1 MMKAD
6 STYLLVV
13 KGLVKYFPIWRGV
26 LKRKAGE
33 VRAVDDIDF
42 QIPEGKAMG
51 LVGESGCG
59 KTTVGR
65 CVLRLLEPT
74 AGHVIF
80 QETDITKLN
89 PEDLRSFRRNMQM
102 VFQDPQSSLNPRMTV
117 KSIVEE
123 PLILNTSM
131 SERER
136 ENRFAELLAVVGL
149 NPDHANRYPHEFSG
163 GQRQR
168 IGVARALAL
177 NPKLVVLDEPTSS
190 LDVSVQ
196 AQVLNLLR
204 DIQDKLKLTYLFIS
218 HDLAVIR
225 QMSDMVSVMYL
236 GKIVEQGR
244 SKDIFTD
251 PVHPYTQALF
261 SAVLDVGT
269 EQKRKRIVLEGD
281 VPSHVDPPSGCR
293 FHPRCWRRSRQ
304 CCDEAPQLTIMDGEH
319 KVACHIAQDY

>member
-1 MMKAD
+1 MKVD
-6 STYLLVV
+6 SSYLLVV
-13 KGLVKYFPIWRGV
+13 KGLVKYYPIWRGV

-177 NPKLVVLDEPTSS
+177 NPKLIVLDEPTSS

-236 GKIVEQGR
+236 GKIVEQGS
-244 SKDIFTD
+244 SKDVFTD

-281 VPSHVDPPSGCR
+281 VPSPVDPPSGCR

-304 CCDEAPQLTIMDGEH
+304 CCDETPQLTIMDGEH
-319 KVACHIAQDY
+319 KVACHIAQDS

>member
-33 VRAVDDIDF
+33 VRAVDDIDL

-80 QETDITKLN
+80 QGTDITKLN
-89 PEDLRSFRRNMQM
+89 PKDLRSFRRNMQM

-123 PLILNTSM
+123 PLTLNTSM

-136 ENRFAELLAVVGL
+136 ENRLAELLAVVGL
-149 NPDHANRYPHEFSG
+149 NPDHTNRYPHEFSG

-177 NPKLVVLDEPTSS
+177 NPKLIVLDEPTSS

-236 GKIVEQGR
+236 GKIVEQGS
-244 SKDIFTD
+244 SKDVFTD

-269 EQKRKRIVLEGD
+269 EQRRKRIVLGGD
-281 VPSHVDPPSGCR
+281 VPSPVNPPSGCR
-293 FHPRCWRRSRQ
+293 FHPRCWRRSTQ
-304 CCDEAPQLTIMDGEH
+304 CCDETPQLTIMDGEH

>member
-1 MMKAD
+1 MKAD
-6 STYLLVV
+6 SSYLLVV

-33 VRAVDDIDF
+33 VRAVDDIAF
-42 QIPEGKAMG
+42 QIPEGRTMG

-65 CVLRLLEPT
+65 CILRLLEPT

-80 QETDITKLN
+80 QETDITKLD
-89 PEDLRSFRRNMQM
+89 PKDLRSFRRHMQM

-136 ENRFAELLAVVGL
+136 ENRLAELLAVVGL

-177 NPKLVVLDEPTSS
+177 NPKIIVLDEPTSS

-225 QMSDMVSVMYL
+225 QMSDIVSVMYL
-236 GKIVEQGR
+236 GKIVEQGNAKEVF
-244 SKDIFTD
+244 SD

-261 SAVLDVGT
+261 SAVLDVGI

-281 VPSHVDPPSGCR
+281 VPSPVNPPSGCR
-293 FHPRCWRRSRQ
+293 FHPRCWKRSTQ
-304 CCDEAPQLTIMDGEH
+304 CCDETPQLTIIDGEH
-319 KVACHIAQDY
+319 RVACHIARDS

>member
-1 MMKAD
+1 MKVD
-6 STYLLVV
+6 SSYLLVV
-13 KGLVKYFPIWRGV
+13 KGLVKYYPIWRGV

>member
-1 MMKAD
+1 MNPD
-6 STYLLVV
+6 SRYLLVV

-33 VRAVDDIDF
+33 VRAVDDIAF
-42 QIPEGKAMG
+42 QIPEGKTMG

-65 CVLRLLEPT
+65 CILRLLEPT

-89 PEDLRSFRRNMQM
+89 PKDLRSFRRNMQM

-123 PLILNTSM
+123 PLTLNTSM

-136 ENRFAELLAVVGL
+136 ENRLAELLAVVGL

-177 NPKLVVLDEPTSS
+177 NPKLIVLDEPTSS

-225 QMSDMVSVMYL
+225 QMSDIVSVMYL
-236 GKIVEQGR
+236 GEIVEQGNA
-244 SKDIFTD
+244 KDIFTD

-261 SAVLDVGT
+261 SAVLDVGI

-281 VPSHVDPPSGCR
+281 VPSPVNPPSGCR
-293 FHPRCWRRSRQ
+293 FHPRCWKRSTQ
-304 CCDEAPQLTIMDGEH
+304 CCDETPQLAIIDGEH
-319 KVACHIAQDY
+319 KVACHIAQDS

>member
-1 MMKAD
+1 MKAD
-6 STYLLVV
+6 SSYLLLV

-42 QIPEGKAMG
+42 EIPEGKAMG

-80 QETDITKLN
+80 QGTDITKLD
-89 PEDLRSFRRNMQM
+89 PKDLRSFRRNMQM

-123 PLILNTSM
+123 PLTLNTSM

-136 ENRFAELLAVVGL
+136 ENRLAELLAVVGL

>member
-33 VRAVDDIDF
+33 VRAVDDIDL

-80 QETDITKLN
+80 QGTDITKLN
-89 PEDLRSFRRNMQM
+89 PKDLRSFRRNMQM

-123 PLILNTSM
+123 PLTLNTSM

-136 ENRFAELLAVVGL
+136 ENRLAELLAAG
-149 NPDHANRYPHEFSG
+149 
-163 GQRQR
+163 
-168 IGVARALAL
+168 
-177 NPKLVVLDEPTSS
+177 
-190 LDVSVQ
+190 
-196 AQVLNLLR
+196 
-204 DIQDKLKLTYLFIS
+204 
-218 HDLAVIR
+218 
-225 QMSDMVSVMYL
+225 
-236 GKIVEQGR
+236 
-244 SKDIFTD
+244 
-251 PVHPYTQALF
+251 
-261 SAVLDVGT
+261 
-269 EQKRKRIVLEGD
+269 
-281 VPSHVDPPSGCR
+281 
-293 FHPRCWRRSRQ
+293 
-304 CCDEAPQLTIMDGEH
+304 
-319 KVACHIAQDY
+319 

>member
-1 MMKAD
+1 MNID
-6 STYLLVV
+6 SSYLLAVRD
-13 KGLVKYFPIWRGV
+13 LVKYFPIWSGI

-33 VRAVDDIDF
+33 VRAVDGVSF
-42 QIPEGKAMG
+42 QISEAQTMG

-74 AGHVIF
+74 AGKVIF
-80 QETDITKLN
+80 QNKDITKFS
-89 PEDLRSFRRNMQM
+89 PKELRSFRRNMQM

-123 PLILNTSM
+123 PLILNTPM
-131 SERER
+131 RESEREDKL
-136 ENRFAELLAVVGL
+136 AELLAVVGL

-177 NPKLVVLDEPTSS
+177 NPKLMVLDEPTSS

-204 DIQDKLKLTYLFIS
+204 DIQENFKLAYLFIS

-225 QMSDMVSVMYL
+225 QMSDTVGVMYL
-236 GKIVEQGR
+236 GKIVEKGNAEDVF
-244 SKDIFTD
+244 SNPI
-251 PVHPYTQALF
+251 HPYTQALF
-261 SAVLDVGT
+261 SAILDV
-269 EQKRKRIVLEGD
+269 EVERKRKRIVLEGD
-281 VPSHVDPPSGCR
+281 VPSPINPPEGCR
-293 FHPRCWRRSRQ
+293 FHPRCWRRSVR
-304 CCDEAPQLTIMDGEH
+304 CSDEDPPLTVLNSGH
-319 KVACHIAQDY
+319 TVACHKSRES

>member
-1 MMKAD
+1 MNPD
-6 STYLLVV
+6 SRYLLVV

-33 VRAVDDIDF
+33 VRAVDDIAF
-42 QIPEGKAMG
+42 QIPEGKTMG

-65 CVLRLLEPT
+65 CILRLLEPT

-80 QETDITKLN
+80 QETDITKLD
-89 PEDLRSFRRNMQM
+89 PKDLRSFRRNMQM

-123 PLILNTSM
+123 PLTLNTSM

-136 ENRFAELLAVVGL
+136 ENRLAELLAVVGL

-177 NPKLVVLDEPTSS
+177 NPKLIVLDEPTSS

-225 QMSDMVSVMYL
+225 QMSDIVSVMYL
-236 GKIVEQGR
+236 GEIVEQGNA
-244 SKDIFTD
+244 KDIFTD

-261 SAVLDVGT
+261 SAVLDVGI

-281 VPSHVDPPSGCR
+281 VPSPVNPPSGCR
-293 FHPRCWRRSRQ
+293 FHPRCWKRSTQ
-304 CCDEAPQLTIMDGEH
+304 CCDETPQLAIIDGEH
-319 KVACHIAQDY
+319 KVACHIAQDS

>member
-1 MMKAD
+1 MNID
-6 STYLLVV
+6 SSYLLAVRD
-13 KGLVKYFPIWRGV
+13 LVKYFPIWSGI

-33 VRAVDDIDF
+33 VRAVDGVSF
-42 QIPEGKAMG
+42 QISEAQTMG

-74 AGHVIF
+74 AGKVIF
-80 QETDITKLN
+80 QNKDITKFSPKEL
-89 PEDLRSFRRNMQM
+89 LSFRRNMQM

-123 PLILNTSM
+123 PLILNTPM
-131 SERER
+131 SESER
-136 ENRFAELLAVVGL
+136 KNKLAELLAVVGL
-149 NPDHANRYPHEFSG
+149 NPDHVNRYPHEFSG

-177 NPKLVVLDEPTSS
+177 NPKLMVLDEPTSS

-204 DIQDKLKLTYLFIS
+204 DIQEDFKLAYLFIS

-225 QMSDMVSVMYL
+225 QMSNTVGVMYL
-236 GKIVEQGR
+236 GKIVERGNAEDVF
-244 SKDIFTD
+244 SNPI
-251 PVHPYTQALF
+251 HPYTQALF
-261 SAVLDVGT
+261 SAILDV
-269 EQKRKRIVLEGD
+269 EVERKRKRIVLEGD
-281 VPSHVDPPSGCR
+281 VPSPINPPKGCR
-293 FHPRCWRRSRQ
+293 FHPRCWRRSAR
-304 CCDEAPQLTIMDGEH
+304 CCDEDPPLTVLNNGH
-319 KVACHIAQDY
+319 TVACHKARES

>member
-1 MMKAD
+1 MNID
-6 STYLLVV
+6 SSYLLVV
-13 KGLVKYFPIWRGV
+13 RDLIKYFPIWRGI

-33 VRAVDDIDF
+33 VRAVDGVSF
-42 QIPEGKAMG
+42 QISEAQTMG

-74 AGHVIF
+74 AGEVIF
-80 QETDITKLN
+80 QNKDITKFS
-89 PEDLRSFRRNMQM
+89 PKELRSLRRNMQM

-117 KSIVEE
+117 KSIIEE
-123 PLILNTSM
+123 PLILNTPISG
-131 SERER
+131 SERE
-136 ENRFAELLAVVGL
+136 NKLAELLAVVGL

-177 NPKLVVLDEPTSS
+177 NPKLIVLDEPTSS

-204 DIQDKLKLTYLFIS
+204 DIQEDFKLTYLFIS

-225 QMSDMVSVMYL
+225 QMSDTVGVMYL
-236 GKIVEQGR
+236 GRIVEKGNAEDVF
-244 SKDIFTD
+244 SNPI
-251 PVHPYTQALF
+251 HPYTQALF
-261 SAVLDVGT
+261 SAILDVEV

-281 VPSHVDPPSGCR
+281 VPSPINPPEGCR
-293 FHPRCWRRSRQ
+293 FHPRCWRRSAR
-304 CCDEAPQLTIMDGEH
+304 CCNEDPPLTVLDSGH
-319 KVACHIAQDY
+319 TVACHKVRES